1 VWRKLNPGRQA
12 LLVLPTCAKASDGA
26 RVPRFRGGVSV
37 WWCGVSVLLG
47 GVQQGEGVAEALVE
61 DLVGEFPVG

>member
-1 VWRKLNPGRQA
+1 MLAGPGLA
-12 LLVLPTCAKASDGA
+12 AASVTDPMGRV
-26 RVPRFRGGVSV
+26 RVPQFRGRVSV

-61 DLVGEFPVG
+61 DLVGELPVG

>member
-1 VWRKLNPGRQA
+1 MLAALAWRRPVSPIRWG
-12 LLVLPTCAKASDGA
+12 AS
-26 RVPRFRGGVSV
+26 VPQFRGRVSV

-61 DLVGEFPVG
+61 DLVGELPVG